1 MEIVQRTKFSVI
13 AVDYENHVPREGMVN
28 GLKSLAEQTFKD
40 FELIICHDGPK
51 QIPYEDEI
59 NFKELSLSPIIIN
72 TPQHYGNWGHSSRDM
87 AMRQAN
93 GEYFIQF
100 NIDNKFYPTAFEK
113 INNCIEE
120 TSSSVVIF
128 TIQHFKE
135 GGRFIKGVPPSHG
148 QIDCMQLV
156 AHRNVWQELG
166 YCYNTNIE
174 SDGYIYSRIG
184 ENYLYSHIDE
194 CLGENY

>member
-1 MEIVQRTKFSVI
+1 MEIAQRTKFSVI
-13 AVDYENHVPREGMVN
+13 AVDYENHVPRQGMVN

-51 QIPYEDEI
+51 QIPYEEEI
-59 NFKELSLSPIIIN
+59 NFKELGLSPIIIN
-72 TPQHYGNWGHSSRDM
+72 TAEHMGNWGHSSRDLS
-87 AMRQAN
+87 MRQAN

-100 NIDNKFYPTAFEK
+100 NIDNKFYPDAFEK

-128 TIQHFKE
+128 TIIHHKE
-135 GGRFIKGVPPSHG
+135 GGRVFSGLPPTVAW
-148 QIDCMQLV
+148 IDCMQLV
-156 AHRNVWQELG
+156 AHSNIWEEIG
-166 YCYNTNIE
+166 YWYDTANA
-174 SDGYIYSRIG
+174 SDGNIYSRIG
-184 ENYLYSHIDE
+184 REYPYVHIEE